1 MPDRQQNA
9 CQCQLLRLYG
19 RGPGLQIQVLPR
31 IDATHRAL
39 AAGINITFRLEQ
51 LLNLRDK
58 RGAVMRQPAASVATC
73 AFAQLLADTSS
84 AFEELYVAAFEV
96 LDRRWLDAQASYM
109 QFPAVLDGTMS
120 DLQRVLHERPQTIQA
135 VRAALTLD

>member
-1 MPDRQQNA
+1 M
-9 CQCQLLRLYG
+9 
-19 RGPGLQIQVLPR
+19 LPR
-31 IDATHRAL
+31 NDATRRAL

-58 RGAVMRQPAASVATC
+58 RGAVTRQPAATVPTC
-73 AFAQLLADTSS
+73 AFAALLADTSS

-109 QFPAVLDGTMS
+109 QFPAVLDGTIS
-120 DLQRVLHERPQTIQA
+120 DVQRVLHERPRTIQA
-135 VRAALTLD
+135 MRAALTLE